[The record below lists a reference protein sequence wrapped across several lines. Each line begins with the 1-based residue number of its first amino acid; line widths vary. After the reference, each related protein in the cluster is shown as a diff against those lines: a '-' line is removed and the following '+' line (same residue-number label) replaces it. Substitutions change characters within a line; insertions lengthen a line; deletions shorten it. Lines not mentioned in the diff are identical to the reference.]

1 MRRLW
6 RFTSKFTN
14 NDIDFIINLLDPSYL
29 QVILDVVENV
39 DYVEYLDKD
48 GYACSINSM
57 DDDELQ
63 NSIDMMNTIY
73 GKKAYELDDVTEL
86 AIKGTLDLSC
96 SEEDKQPEIDKL
108 LNRYLITY
116 MTKDDVLDKISEFG
130 IESLTEIDYKI
141 LESN

>member
-39 DYVEYLDKD
+39 DYVEYLDND

-86 AIKGTLDLSC
+86 AIKGTLDLFC

-108 LNRYLITY
+108 LDRYLTTY